1 MEHVKEGDM
10 KATPG
15 PDRKYG
21 DIPAK
26 VRVITRGPW
35 ESETAVVS
43 LPSGFK
49 ATRAYVYRQRDGS
62 IAFVKFRGRK
72 VERSEVDGFEF
83 ETALKGWKEPA
94 IHPYDKA
101 QHSALLYGADVL
113 TLMVETGDAD
123 TVLYLVG
130 GEKDAETA
138 WDLGEFA
145 TTPPNGEG
153 SLSAEHLEIL
163 RGFKG
168 VVIIVRDKDDPGT
181 KFAASAVAFLSAMGV
196 RWSIKEAKSNTEG
209 ADLTD
214 HIAELGWDLED
225 LVDVD
230 LVDLK
235 LAKERSVDDLEL
247 SPFLAKFEQG
257 YRSGEGWMV
266 HCPGP
271 MHKNGDQNPS
281 LSINHVDGKWLL
293 FCFGG
298 CDTKDILATIEMD
311 WSDLFEGEVS
321 EEAQREKDIKRAAYK
336 HEVGVL
342 GKKLGEE
349 RLREAAGLNHQDPN
363 DRMWSPADIATAERK
378 RIPWLVKGFWAEGS
392 HGVIGGREKTLKSY
406 WLDLMILSVALG
418 EKFLGE
424 YEVEQRTV
432 YMLIGE
438 GDPSDRFDRLRRM
451 AMDVYGCEITDAKLY
466 IRTKACSWESDEF
479 AGFMK
484 ESRDVGAEVVAL
496 DSVYN
501 FQPPEIDVQNMYER
515 GFSLGKLGQAVGTE
529 RTLMLVDHF
538 RKNASSD
545 LDLASLAQAAMGPW
559 ADTWVL
565 MKHRAP
571 AAPSIG
577 QFEIEL
583 SAGSRRGYGKHLDI
597 TWYLG
602 PFDDD
607 EGCHTGEIAVTAL
620 AHDPATAPSNGKS
633 GEVSEAGIQ
642 GFIIKYFEEHG
653 QVVKT
658 QCREAAKD
666 QLDIGQGRFDSSWKR
681 LEGSD
686 LIKQIEPGKNR
697 SKWILATPPKTK
709 ITTFGGDK

>member
-1 MEHVKEGDM
+1 M

-15 PDRKYG
+15 PDRSKYG

-35 ESETAVVS
+35 ERETVVK

-49 ATRAYVYRQRDGS
+49 AQRAYIYRNADGS
-62 IAFVKFRGRK
+62 IAFIKFRGTRI
-72 VERSEVDGFEF
+72 ERSEVDGFEL
-83 ETALKGWKEPA
+83 EQKLKGWKESA
-94 IHPYDKA
+94 LHPYDKEK
-101 QHSALLYGADVL
+101 HSGLLYGADVL
-113 TLMVETGDAD
+113 AAMVETSDTD

-138 WDLGEFA
+138 WDLGQFA

-153 SLSAEHLEIL
+153 SLSAEQLEIL
-163 RGFKG
+163 REFKG
-168 VVIIVRDKDDPGT
+168 LVVVVRDKDDPGT
-181 KFAASAVAFLSAMGV
+181 KFAANAVAFLGAMGV
-196 RWSIKEAKSNTEG
+196 RWEIKEAKSDTEG

-214 HIAELGWDLED
+214 HITELGWELED

-230 LVDLK
+230 LISLK
-235 LAKERSVDDLEL
+235 LSKERNVDDLEL
-247 SPFLAKFEQG
+247 SPFLAKLDVAF
-257 YRSGEGWMV
+257 RVGEGWMV

-271 MHKNGDQNPS
+271 MHKNGDKNPS
-281 LSINHVDGKWLL
+281 LSVNHVDGKWLL
-293 FCFGG
+293 FCHGG
-298 CDTKDILATIEMD
+298 CDTKDVLAAVDMD
-311 WSDLFEGEVS
+311 WTDLFESEIS
-321 EEAQREKDIKRAAYK
+321 EEAQREKDIQRAAYK
-336 HEVGVL
+336 HEIGIL

-349 RLREAAGLNHQDPN
+349 RLREAAGLNFEDPN
-363 DRMWSPADIATAERK
+363 NRMWSPGDIATAQRK
-378 RIPWLVKGFWAEGS
+378 RIDWLVKGFWSDCS
-392 HGVIGGREKTLKSY
+392 HGVIGGREKSLKSY
-406 WLDLMILSVALG
+406 WLDLMVLAVALG
-418 EKFLGE
+418 VKFLGQ
-424 YEVEQRTV
+424 YEVKHSTV

-438 GDPSDRFDRLRRM
+438 GDPSDRFERLRRM
-451 AMDVYGCEITDAKLY
+451 AKDVYDKDIAEAKLY
-466 IRTKACSWESDEF
+466 IRTRACSWDSDEF

-484 ESRDVGAEVVAL
+484 ESRDAGAQVVAL

-501 FQPPEIDVQNMYER
+501 YQPPGIDVQNMYER
-515 GFSLGKLGQAVGTE
+515 GFALGSLSQAVGTD
-529 RTLMLVDHF
+529 RTLILVDHF
-538 RKNASSD
+538 RKNGSAD

-620 AHDPATAPSNGKS
+620 SHDPATASSGKA
-633 GEVSEAGIQ
+633 GEVSASGIQ
-642 GFIIKYFEEHG
+642 AFILKYFEENG

-658 QCREAAKD
+658 QCREVAKD
-666 QLDIGQGRFDSSWKR
+666 QLDIGQRKFDDAWKR
-681 LEGSD
+681 LESEGR
-686 LIKQIEPGKNR
+686 LKQIEPGKPR
-697 SKWILATPPKTK
+697 SMWVLLTQSKNK
-709 ITTFGGDK
+709 ISNFGGK